1 MISRRS
7 SKPPTQPG
15 VPLWMHDSHWCRVAA
30 NASLCPQES
39 QLELILSPGRLLSQN
54 LLYGPSCCPK
64 RAMLCFYEKILPVA
78 YHSTPSAIP
87 SLGFLSSTLLCWLFT
102 MMFHTMSFG
111 SFSFGMVIHLKITI
125 GGSFCLDA
133 LQLRTQVKCVLS
145 WPVVF
150 NVTDSLSV
158 SFFSQINCLYLKRC
172 IICISSCVFMMRVCA
187 WRAKWLFKTQLMCF
201 NQT

>member
-7 SKPPTQPG
+7 SKPPTQPR

-111 SFSFGMVIHLKITI
+111 SFSIWHGHPLKNHHWWKFLSGCSAAQNT
-125 GGSFCLDA
+125 SEMRSLMASCFQRDRLTLCFL
-133 LQLRTQVKCVLS
+133 LQPDQLPLS
-145 WPVVF
+145 
-150 NVTDSLSV
+150 
-158 SFFSQINCLYLKRC
+158 
-172 IICISSCVFMMRVCA
+172 
-187 WRAKWLFKTQLMCF
+187 
-201 NQT
+201 